1 MSISAM
7 SQRLSLSRLPGPLS
21 AAFCVI
27 GAATTCL
34 WTLRLAQ
41 NLIAYL
47 RPSTLPRFNPDGK
60 DAWALVTGASDGI
73 GFGFAQELSKRGF
86 NVFLHGRNSEKLARR
101 QEELQA
107 EFPTT
112 KYRII
117 VSDAS
122 NVSENIDSMA
132 TVVGDAPLTVLVNNV
147 GGESRPY
154 RGLAELTYE
163 DTRNTI
169 HTNAMFMAQVTRAL
183 LPVLEKNGP
192 SLVLN
197 ISSVASYG
205 IPFVPVYS
213 GTKGFVDSFTYSLR
227 GEMRA
232 DKKNVEVQCVRVGN
246 VQSAGNDAEIGMA
259 TPDSRSMAAG
269 ALNRVGSGALV
280 IGHWR
285 HLLPVA
291 SVDLFPRSLLTP
303 HMVQTMRELRKKDD
317 AKAKNA

>member
-1 MSISAM
+1 MAISEM
-7 SQRLSLSRLPGPLS
+7 YQRLNLTRVPGPLS
-21 AAFCVI
+21 TAFCFI

-34 WTLRLAQ
+34 WTLQLAR
-41 NLIAYL
+41 NLFTYL

-107 EFPTT
+107 EFPTI

-117 VSDAS
+117 VSDAG
-122 NVSENIDSMA
+122 NVSDNIDSMA
-132 TVVGDAPLTVLVNNV
+132 TVVGDAHLTVLVNNV
-147 GGESRPY
+147 GGETRPY

-163 DTRNTI
+163 ETRNTI
-169 HTNAMFMAQVTRAL
+169 HTNVMFMAQVTRAL

-197 ISSVASYG
+197 ISSAASYG

-213 GTKGFVDSFTYSLR
+213 GSKGFVDSFSYSLR
-227 GEMRA
+227 AEMQA
-232 DKKNVEVQCVRVGN
+232 DKKDVEVQCVRVGN
-246 VQSAGNDAEIGMA
+246 VRSSGNDTDLSLS
-259 TPDSRSMAAG
+259 TPDSRTMAAG
-269 ALNRVGSGALV
+269 ALGRAGSGALV
-280 IGHWR
+280 IGYWG
-285 HLLPVA
+285 HLIPVF
-291 SVDLFPRSLLTP
+291 SLDVFPRSLLTS
-303 HMVQTMRELRKKDD
+303 HMVQIMRELRKKED
-317 AKAKNA
+317 AKAKDV